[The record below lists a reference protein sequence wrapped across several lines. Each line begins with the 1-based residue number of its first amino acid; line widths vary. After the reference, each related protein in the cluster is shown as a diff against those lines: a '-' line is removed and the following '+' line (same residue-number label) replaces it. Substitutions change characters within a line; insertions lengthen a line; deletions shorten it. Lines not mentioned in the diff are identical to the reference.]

1 MGRRGISLEGGRIC
15 CLFSPGMVD
24 NDEAQPL
31 TTTETLSE
39 QTALIITF
47 KLIAS
52 VVSRGEVLCVHIF
65 FFLTKVYFD
74 ITVSSTHSTAL
85 TVESTVT
92 NTIYAALQSFAQV
105 FLLM

>member
-1 MGRRGISLEGGRIC
+1 MLP
-15 CLFSPGMVD
+15 FSPGMVD

-52 VVSRGEVLCVHIF
+52 VVSRGEVLCVHTHFFLF
-65 FFLTKVYFD
+65 FFWLR
-74 ITVSSTHSTAL
+74 STLISTSHL
-85 TVESTVT
+85 HT
-92 NTIYAALQSFAQV
+92 AQ
-105 FLLM
+105 L

>member
-1 MGRRGISLEGGRIC
+1 MGRRGISLEGGRI
-15 CLFSPGMVD
+15 LLPFSPGMVD

-65 FFLTKVYFD
+65 FFF
-74 ITVSSTHSTAL
+74 
-85 TVESTVT
+85 
-92 NTIYAALQSFAQV
+92 
-105 FLLM
+105 